1 MKDQPH
7 PIIDAFLEELL
18 SDKSPPD
25 LSRSILNRLHEENA
39 TKHLAW
45 EEAVRL
51 AHSAPTQHRES
62 DATSVGLH
70 AFQPEIA
77 VENPSPVVNVSR
89 HRKSRSKD
97 RMTMRWVWVGLSVTA
112 ATILLV
118 VSNWW
123 GGFQN
128 TNPSIAKSHN
138 TDAPKKSSVAA
149 QPQAESPEKND
160 RKTPLNPF
168 PIDRTPFH
176 SNESV
181 ASQTTES
188 KEITVAKMDTREIV
202 RHINARFSEIWNQSN
217 TQVAPLAPRDQWL
230 QRVNTFV
237 LGQETS
243 TETNASEFPLESIEG
258 RLAYLG
264 KITETKEFA
273 QYWSNKLADGWLGSR
288 GKGDRSPARQAFNA
302 WLAQQILKGT
312 PLHQVQR
319 ELLTAKGS
327 DHPEA
332 EDFNAASHWLAASFE
347 GNSAKLA
354 EHLASGILDT
364 NLACSRCHENG
375 NSNPATYWG
384 VAAVLGQVGIENV
397 KKDEQNVRRVVFK
410 KPSDKFYER
419 KDGTMALAIP
429 RMIDGS
435 VYIPDGN
442 TLEPLAEWVV
452 QSSERKKAAINAVW
466 NNLFGQRLVP
476 NYGLASNEGVEERS
490 ELQQFL
496 ANQWSA
502 HGEDV
507 RSLVA
512 WVAASKPF
520 ALSES
525 SMTLDEYFLASEQE
539 LDAWRMA
546 DRQLAFFTQP
556 RVDAK
561 NENANTRLIDLA
573 QTIKKDRDE
582 VRAQPREQK
591 PSLKPNATIVKN
603 ATAEHVRFF
612 VHARGL
618 SAPLQDQ
625 MAQWLES
632 NMSWESLVDHV
643 AMLTRGQSAS
653 PKLQEISKEVLAQSG
668 NDRRTAL
675 TRILLTEIGY
685 Y

>member
-51 AHSAPTQHRES
+51 AHSAPTQHREA

-89 HRKSRSKD
+89 HRRSRSKD
-97 RMTMRWVWVGLSVTA
+97 RTTMRWVWVGLSVTA
-112 ATILLV
+112 ASILLV

-128 TNPSIAKSHN
+128 TNPSISKSPN

-202 RHINARFSEIWNQSN
+202 RHINAQFNEIWNQSN

-258 RLAYLG
+258 RLAYLR

-435 VYIPDGN
+435 V
-442 TLEPLAEWVV
+442 L
-452 QSSERKKAAINAVW
+452 
-466 NNLFGQRLVP
+466 
-476 NYGLASNEGVEERS
+476 
-490 ELQQFL
+490 
-496 ANQWSA
+496 
-502 HGEDV
+502 H
-507 RSLVA
+507 
-512 WVAASKPF
+512 
-520 ALSES
+520 
-525 SMTLDEYFLASEQE
+525 
-539 LDAWRMA
+539 
-546 DRQLAFFTQP
+546 
-556 RVDAK
+556 
-561 NENANTRLIDLA
+561 TRW
-573 QTIKKDRDE
+573 KY
-582 VRAQPREQK
+582 
-591 PSLKPNATIVKN
+591 S
-603 ATAEHVRFF
+603 
-612 VHARGL
+612 
-618 SAPLQDQ
+618 
-625 MAQWLES
+625 
-632 NMSWESLVDHV
+632 
-643 AMLTRGQSAS
+643 
-653 PKLQEISKEVLAQSG
+653 
-668 NDRRTAL
+668 
-675 TRILLTEIGY
+675 
-685 Y
+685 